1 MMKNKLKQLLLTEN
15 IFMVEEFLSDPPY
28 DIAQEIK
35 KFPLKD
41 QVSVIDL
48 IPITKSSKVLRHM
61 SPDEQYKILINLP
74 RDKSKILLNKQ
85 PVDELVDLFLAIQLN
100 KDGQLM
106 SYLNKETQQKVKDL
120 MKFKPETA
128 GSLVTS
134 DYISAREDW
143 SIKTTLE
150 HVRKIATN
158 VESVSY
164 IYVLDNYGHLKGIV
178 SIRELLS
185 ALDEEILSNIM
196 IRDIISVY
204 AEANQQEAVKK
215 LTDHDLSALP
225 VTTADKKMIGIITF
239 DDVMDVMEE
248 EATEDIQRLGGSE
261 PLNQSYFEASIW
273 RIFSK
278 RIPWLLLLFM
288 AEAYTGTVLHHFQD
302 ELDKVVAL
310 AFFIPLLVGTGGNT
324 GTQVVATIIRAVGIG
339 EVKFKDIFRVIRKE
353 MLIGV
358 LLGLALGTAGLIR
371 AYILGVGIEVAQ
383 VVAITMVFIV
393 VWASIVAAALP
404 LIIRRFKLD
413 PAVVSGPFITTFVD
427 GTGLIIYFMVA
438 KMILNL

>member
-1 MMKNKLKQLLLTEN
+1 
-15 IFMVEEFLSDPPY
+15 
-28 DIAQEIK
+28 
-35 KFPLKD
+35 
-41 QVSVIDL
+41 
-48 IPITKSSKVLRHM
+48 
-61 SPDEQYKILINLP
+61 
-74 RDKSKILLNKQ
+74 
-85 PVDELVDLFLAIQLN
+85 
-100 KDGQLM
+100 
-106 SYLNKETQQKVKDL
+106 
-120 MKFKPETA
+120 
-128 GSLVTS
+128 
-134 DYISAREDW
+134 
-143 SIKTTLE
+143 
-150 HVRKIATN
+150 
-158 VESVSY
+158 
-164 IYVLDNYGHLKGIV
+164 
-178 SIRELLS
+178 
-185 ALDEEILSNIM
+185 
-196 IRDIISVY
+196 
-204 AEANQQEAVKK
+204 
-215 LTDHDLSALP
+215 
-225 VTTADKKMIGIITF
+225 
-239 DDVMDVMEE
+239 
-248 EATEDIQRLGGSE
+248 
-261 PLNQSYFEASIW
+261 
-273 RIFSK
+273 
-278 RIPWLLLLFM
+278 M